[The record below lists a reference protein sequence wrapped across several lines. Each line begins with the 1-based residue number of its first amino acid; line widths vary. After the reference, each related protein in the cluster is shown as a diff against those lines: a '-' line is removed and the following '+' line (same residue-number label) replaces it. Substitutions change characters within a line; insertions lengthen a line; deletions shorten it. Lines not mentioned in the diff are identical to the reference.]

1 MLRVRAAQAC
11 QTSWVCSTVTLWCT
25 YACMAYVL
33 RRRQTTQVST
43 AINRNAWRTVLR
55 DVQSKSFRLTQ
66 SALSRLFPTDS
77 MPDIRP
83 DELGFAAHSQ
93 DCIYLDDSADGCASL
108 TNNMSS
114 VSMFISSIA
123 WITRSASCQN
133 FTLNRVGSPG
143 DKRRRDGKQ
152 CQWKCD
158 FRG

>member
-1 MLRVRAAQAC
+1 MPPKHAKPAGYAAPLPFGARMRA
-11 QTSWVCSTVTLWCT
+11 WCM
-25 YACMAYVL
+25 YCVAD
-33 RRRQTTQVST
+33 RQRKSALQLY
-43 AINRNAWRTVLR
+43 RNAWRTVLR

-66 SALSRLFPTDS
+66 SALSRLFPTDR

-93 DCIYLDDSADGCASL
+93 DCIYLEDSADGCASL
-108 TNNMSS
+108 TNKMSS